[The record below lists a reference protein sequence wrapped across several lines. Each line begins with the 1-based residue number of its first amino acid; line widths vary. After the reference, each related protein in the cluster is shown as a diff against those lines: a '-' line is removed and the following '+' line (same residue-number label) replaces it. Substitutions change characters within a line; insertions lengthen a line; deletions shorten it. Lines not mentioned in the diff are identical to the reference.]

1 MTESLW
7 CCRIPFAYF
16 SNRRKKQR
24 LHCDLFSVNLCADD
38 HCSLCSGQDSIIHTF
53 AECPVTVSIHNCN
66 LNWFNDISN
75 LNVSPLIE
83 QFLFHLMGPKSKL
96 TVDQERRLDLLALC
110 TKQYLY
116 ASKTLLKIPSRR
128 RSKELQSKIEI
139 QWKIEHCSLTSL
151 D

>member
-1 MTESLW
+1 MICFL
-7 CCRIPFAYF
+7 
-16 SNRRKKQR
+16 
-24 LHCDLFSVNLCADD
+24 NLCADD

-116 ASKTLLKIPSRR
+116 ASKTLLKIPSI
-128 RSKELQSKIEI
+128 KELQSKIEI

>member
-1 MTESLW
+1 MICFL
-7 CCRIPFAYF
+7 
-16 SNRRKKQR
+16 
-24 LHCDLFSVNLCADD
+24 NLRADD
-38 HCSLCSGQDSIIHTF
+38 HCSLCSGQDSIIHT
-53 AECPVTVSIHNCN
+53 

-116 ASKTLLKIPSRR
+116 ASKTLLKIPSI
-128 RSKELQSKIEI
+128 KELQSKIEI
-139 QWKIEHCSLTSL
+139 QWKIEHCSPTSL